1 MNIIKSPTTFLKIF
15 KYIKVLR
22 YMLSKF
28 SKFKSMIFNQ
38 KSQYH
43 NDSDSKG
50 CSTSVTHK
58 ERTKE

>member
-1 MNIIKSPTTFLKIF
+1 MF
-15 KYIKVLR
+15 KYIKVLK